1 MHFQYELSKSSSAG
15 SVQIKGGIGSNY
27 DYQLEDA
34 VRDLK
39 IAMVDTASAVKDLKE
54 RVAALEENRKID
66 MAQIN
71 EKWNNHQR
79 KISKLERLLNGV
91 VK

>member
-15 SVQIKGGIGSNY
+15 SVQGKGGIGNY

-66 MAQIN
+66 MAQLN
-71 EKWNNHQR
+71 EKWNSHQR
-79 KISKLERLLNGV
+79 KIAKLERLLNGV

>member
-1 MHFQYELSKSSSAG
+1 
-15 SVQIKGGIGSNY
+15 
-27 DYQLEDA
+27 

-66 MAQIN
+66 MA
-71 EKWNNHQR
+71 
-79 KISKLERLLNGV
+79 
-91 VK
+91 

>member
-1 MHFQYELSKSSSAG
+1 
-15 SVQIKGGIGSNY
+15 
-27 DYQLEDA
+27 
-34 VRDLK
+34 
-39 IAMVDTASAVKDLKE
+39 MVDTASAVKDLKD

-79 KISKLERLLNGV
+79 KIAKLERLLNGV

>member
-1 MHFQYELSKSSSAG
+1 
-15 SVQIKGGIGSNY
+15 
-27 DYQLEDA
+27 
-34 VRDLK
+34 
-39 IAMVDTASAVKDLKE
+39 MVDTAAITKDLRE

-66 MAQIN
+66 LAQLN

-79 KISKLERLLNGV
+79 KIAKLERLLNGV